1 MDIRQYGVW
10 EYRRLFGTVF
20 QDYQVF
26 SMPVSDNVLMHP
38 TTPDEEEQAAQA
50 LRDAGVYDKIMEH
63 PQGMKAVLT
72 REFDDD
78 GLVLSGGEFQKVAI
92 ARLYASG
99 CEFAVL
105 DEPSSALDPLAE
117 YQMFESL
124 KRVCR
129 GRTVIFISHRLSSA
143 VLADKVYLMEQGRV
157 TEEGTHRDLM
167 ARGGAYAEMF
177 RMQARMYGMTGGEA
191 V

>member
-1 MDIRQYGVW
+1 MR
-10 EYRRLFGTVF
+10 
-20 QDYQVF
+20 
-26 SMPVSDNVLMHP
+26 
-38 TTPDEEEQAAQA
+38 
-50 LRDAGVYDKIMEH
+50 AG
-63 PQGMKAVLT
+63 
-72 REFDDD
+72 D
-78 GLVLSGGEFQKVAI
+78 G
-92 ARLYASG
+92 
-99 CEFAVL
+99 EFAVL